1 MINGLLVLWGVIL
14 GLIIQAVTFLQLQ
27 GPIKW
32 PSWNKHYWALA
43 LLGVPVS
50 MIWMYYAKM
59 MTVAFNGQIW
69 PQRLIGFGLGA
80 IVFALGSW
88 LIFKEPLTIKTI
100 VCLSLALLIVL
111 IQIFWK

>member
-88 LIFKEPLTIKTI
+88 MIFKEPLTIKTI
-100 VCLSLALLIVL
+100 VCLSLALVIVL